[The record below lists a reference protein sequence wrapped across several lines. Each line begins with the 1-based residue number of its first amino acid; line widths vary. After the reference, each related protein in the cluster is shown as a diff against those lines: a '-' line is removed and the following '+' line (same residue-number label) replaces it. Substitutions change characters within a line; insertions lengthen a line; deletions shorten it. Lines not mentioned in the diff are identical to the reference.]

1 MVIEAVTGIFGG
13 KKKKKAAKKQKRIA
27 MQQAALSREAS
38 KEIPIQ
44 EGLAKEQFALERAAV
59 SQQRVQDRLA
69 TVRAARIA
77 RSQLLQA
84 GASSGA
90 GLGSSAIT
98 GAVGG
103 LVTQFGSTLGIANI
117 FNRLQDQASEKQSK
131 IMESQSRV
139 SALQAKSAE
148 LSGQSA
154 IVEAKLQKDIA
165 GLDLISSIGRG
176 VLNTATAVV
185 TGGKGNLFQTAFGGG
200 KATSS
205 LDAIFKTGSDS

>member
-59 SQQRVQDRLA
+59 SQQRVQDRLT

-84 GASSGA
+84 GVSSGV

-117 FNRLQDQASEKQSK
+117 FNRLQDQSAEKQSK

-154 IVEAKLQKDIA
+154 IVEAKLQKDMA
-165 GLDLISSIGRG
+165 GLNLISSIGRG
-176 VLNTATAVV
+176 VIDATNAIV
-185 TGGKGNLFQTAFGGG
+185 TGGEGNMFKKIFGGG
-200 KATSS
+200 GTTSS
-205 LDAIFKTGSDS
+205 LDALFKTGSSS